1 MSTSTA
7 SVVVHVWPLRARFT
21 EIFIRVKVA
30 QSTNLPAKR
39 LNSETHNRAAESSI
53 PAQLFRRLFSET
65 WWRTC
70 AEFEVRLGSSAPT
83 QHPNS
88 TPPAPCPPL
97 CAGAQRSAPHC
108 VTWPPLGLSI
118 PRPATP
124 PAGAHA
130 TVRSTCPCLLIRW
143 IFEEWFTV
151 QRHYS
156 VCVPARGPHGPFLQ
170 WFSKDSAS
178 VNQGTFLHGSLFCE
192 TTRRC
197 AGRELTYKILDTES
211 NRTTLL

>member
-30 QSTNLPAKR
+30 QLQLSRQTYLRRGSTVRHTTGPPKAPFL
-39 LNSETHNRAAESSI
+39 LNYSAACSVK
-53 PAQLFRRLFSET
+53 LGR
-65 WWRTC
+65 RTC

-88 TPPAPCPPL
+88 TPPPPCPPL

-124 PAGAHA
+124 SAGAHA

-178 VNQGTFLHGSLFCE
+178 VSLFFSSR
-192 TTRRC
+192 TF
-197 AGRELTYKILDTES
+197 ILW
-211 NRTTLL
+211 NHKRMCWKRTDI